1 MDGISLSIGIA
12 ALFTTCIECFE
23 YFKAASDLRRNYEVL
38 LVKLEIQQERLLVWG
53 DVVGIGS
60 DELYS
65 VEKDKSLSDLTKRC
79 LSTIRSLMQ
88 DTETLKSR
96 YGLCAVTSGDKA
108 IHQTSV
114 SSNAL
119 KRFRLRFRQTLK
131 GPGAVD
137 KTRWA
142 IHDAAKFE
150 TLITHLK
157 DLIDGLIAKVP
168 APVVERQD
176 QKIKDDIASMVDN
189 ISGLK
194 LVKEACE
201 ESYPSWHDAASAA
214 LDASEVD
221 TVDGRSADER
231 IAYYQSVDKGTSES
245 TNANSGA
252 TTGFGLNKNVN
263 KNGEIF

>member
-1 MDGISLSIGIA
+1 MDDISLGLGIA
-12 ALFTTCIECFE
+12 ALFAACIECFE
-23 YFKAASDLRRNYEVL
+23 YFKAASDIRRSYEVL

-60 DELYS
+60 GELDS
-65 VEKDKSLSDLTKRC
+65 VEKEKTRPDLTKRC
-79 LSTIRSLMQ
+79 LSTIRSLLQ
-88 DTETLKSR
+88 DTEILKLR
-96 YGLCAVTSGDKA
+96 YGLCTVTSGDKA
-108 IHQTSV
+108 IHGTSV
-114 SSNAL
+114 SANAL
-119 KRFRLRFRQTLK
+119 KRFRLRFRQTPQ
-131 GPGAVD
+131 GPGALD

-150 TLITHLK
+150 TLVKHLK

-168 APVVERQD
+168 APMERQD

-189 ISGLK
+189 ISALK

-221 TVDGRSADER
+221 TVDGRLADER
-231 IAYYQSVDKGTSES
+231 IAHYQSLVQGTPES
-245 TNANSGA
+245 MSANSGA
-252 TTGFGLNKNVN
+252 TTAFGPNKDS
-263 KNGEIF
+263 KIF

>member
-1 MDGISLSIGIA
+1 MDGIGLGISI
-12 ALFTTCIECFE
+12 FTTCIECFE
-23 YFKAASDLRRNYEVL
+23 YFKAASDLRRSYEVL
-38 LVKLEIQQERLLVWG
+38 LIKLEIQQERLLVWG
-53 DVVGIGS
+53 DVVGIGN
-60 DELYS
+60 DELDS
-65 VEKDKSLSDLTKRC
+65 IEKDKTLSDLTERC
-79 LSTIRSLMQ
+79 LSTIRRLMQ

-96 YGLCAVTSGDKA
+96 YGLCAVTPSDKA

-114 SSNAL
+114 SANAL
-119 KRFRLRFRQTLK
+119 KRFRLRFRQTLQ
-131 GPGAVD
+131 GPGALD

-150 TLITHLK
+150 MLITHLK

-168 APVVERQD
+168 GPVVDRQD

-221 TVDGRSADER
+221 TVDGRWADER
-231 IAYYQSVDKGTSES
+231 IAYYQSLVQGTPES
-245 TNANSGA
+245 TNANGGG
-252 TTGFGLNKNVN
+252 TTAFGINKDG
-263 KNGEIF
+263 KIF